1 MDGWGLGTDPFL
13 RTVYTVNSV
22 SYVLSLTLLL
32 FILFTQKAL
41 PRTQCNNLNTMYTL
55 LAIINIWKV
64 QQIFQLCQNSV
75 LMLSPKEVDKVLYIR
90 IVYDNCVYAG

>member
-1 MDGWGLGTDPFL
+1 MHGWGLGTDPFP

-64 QQIFQLCQNSV
+64 QQIFSA
-75 LMLSPKEVDKVLYIR
+75 LSK
-90 IVYDNCVYAG
+90 